1 MIEVLALA
9 SSVTAISKSISA
21 AVSAGQDVGSLMPSF
36 GKFAKIG
43 AEITAAETGKHKG
56 FLGKLTSTE
65 EEGFAI
71 AQARMAHRKA
81 HNELREVCQLYG
93 PSGMWDMVVHEQ
105 AKARTRRKK
114 EIDALAA
121 ARDKRTLYLSIAAGV
136 VTFALGLAAIFWGFI
151 TLTEI

>member
-36 GKFAKIG
+36 GKFAKLG
-43 AEITAAETGKHKG
+43 AEITAAETGRHKG

-81 HNELREVCQLYG
+81 HTELREVCQLYG
-93 PSGMWDMVVHEQ
+93 PAGMWAMVQHEQ

-121 ARDKRTLYLSIAAGV
+121 ARDRRTLHLSIFAGV
-136 VTFALGLAAIFWGFI
+136 VTFVVGVSAVFWGFF
-151 TLTEI
+151 TLTKI

>member
-21 AVSAGQDVGSLMPSF
+21 AVSAGQDVGTLMPSF
-36 GKFAKIG
+36 GKFAKLG

-81 HNELREVCQLYG
+81 HNDLREVCQLYG
-93 PSGMWDMVVHEQ
+93 PPGMWDMVVHEQ

-121 ARDKRTLYLSIAAGV
+121 ARDKRTLYLSIFAGA
-136 VTFALGLAAIFWGFI
+136 VTFVLGMTAMFWGLF
-151 TLTEI
+151 TLTEL